1 MENQPI
7 PQHSL
12 AQLAKKPLTD
22 LKEQQQQLQVKRAPN
37 NASDATAEALE
48 ATMQRLLEVCLAFLA
63 SQRNPNTH
71 VPMLIWPCRKTLILQ
86 SSLKSHY

>member
-1 MENQPI
+1 MENPSI

-22 LKEQQQQLQVKRAPN
+22 LKEQPVKRAPN

-48 ATMQRLLEVCLAFLA
+48 ATMQHLLEVCLHLWALERGL
-63 SQRNPNTH
+63 QRSCPIFD
-71 VPMLIWPCRKTLILQ
+71 VAL
-86 SSLKSHY
+86 